1 MSDIGRLNREELSIQ
16 ARLNNR
22 ALKAATY
29 NPLSSSEEEEAP
41 RMTNTNIDIMNDT
54 PLKMSDAWRKDIAFQ
69 VQNEIISNNAITDNN
84 AFGEP
89 MKIKSHV
96 TQQMIDEYRAEQQNP
111 LLLNNKTFVYHPGR
125 LAVELETFTPQP
137 VKISY
142 RNIRPFLIV
151 GRKPKTENRF
161 SVFVPVF
168 CILIDRFW
176 LKTENR
182 FTANANTAGNLG
194 RFTAVIAFGRK
205 SIFGFRFSADYKD
218 RPKKPTV
225 REVYNR

>member
-1 MSDIGRLNREELSIQ
+1 MLLVLVAYIVDNLIICLIANR
-16 ARLNNR
+16 
-22 ALKAATY
+22 Y
-29 NPLSSSEEEEAP
+29 
-41 RMTNTNIDIMNDT
+41 
-54 PLKMSDAWRKDIAFQ
+54 F
-69 VQNEIISNNAITDNN
+69 
-84 AFGEP
+84 
-89 MKIKSHV
+89 KSLPSV
-96 TQQMIDEYRAEQQNP
+96 FWQ
-111 LLLNNKTFVYHPGR
+111 L
-125 LAVELETFTPQP
+125 
-137 VKISY
+137 
-142 RNIRPFLIV
+142 RPFLIV

-218 RPKKPTV
+218 RPDGAELCSNSENDNEKLVGIWSSSTIFHSTHPTPCLSRCTDHCTDFSAIFTERDGLAV
-225 REVYNR
+225 QRPTLRALKLGRVVLPHSLPG

>member
-1 MSDIGRLNREELSIQ
+1 MLDVGRLNREELSIQ

-111 LLLNNKTFVYHPGR
+111 LILNNKTFVYHPGR

-142 RNIRPFLIV
+142 RNIRDVKRGQKVMAKQISDNNKEIV
-151 GRKPKTENRF
+151 RLDTVERMMM
-161 SVFVPVF
+161 
-168 CILIDRFW
+168 
-176 LKTENR
+176 
-182 FTANANTAGNLG
+182 FTME
-194 RFTAVIAFGRK
+194 I
-205 SIFGFRFSADYKD
+205 
-218 RPKKPTV
+218 
-225 REVYNR
+225 